1 MASRTLED
9 PMTKPE
15 PKTKAVSRVRT
26 RKIAKPKAQPKTP
39 KAKPLVESKRERIV
53 KMLSAPKGTTIAAI
67 VAATGWQQHSV
78 RGFLAGVIRKRLG
91 LNLVFEQG
99 PKGRVY
105 RVKDGKSSSIAGAR
119 AKQAA

>member
-1 MASRTLED
+1 
-9 PMTKPE
+9 MTKPE
-15 PKTKAVSRVRT
+15 PKTKAVSRART
-26 RKIAKPKAQPKTP
+26 RKIAKPKAPPKTP
-39 KAKPLVESKRERIV
+39 KAKSLVENKRARIV

-91 LNLVFEQG
+91 LNLVSEQG
-99 PKGRVY
+99 SKGRVY
-105 RVKDGKSSSIAGAR
+105 RVEDGKSSLVSAAR